1 MPLKTRKPTGKP
13 VWPMLLVAGGE
24 KTGKTYTAAQAST
37 SDHIGRTFWFAF
49 GEDEPDE
56 YGVMPGCRIEIVEH
70 DGTIPG
76 LIAGIEAAKA
86 EPAVDGKP
94 NLIVLDSATRL
105 WNFLSDTAQHEAD
118 ARARNKA
125 QRYGNSRNL
134 RPDGDNDIGM
144 DLWNKAKT
152 RHARVVEA
160 LRTHQGP
167 VIVTARMETVTVMD
181 GQGKPTKD
189 KDVKIQS
196 EKTLPYD
203 VGAIVRIPERGEYQL
218 TGVRSLRLPDQGGK
232 PMPAPG
238 FTVEAL
244 WEQLGLFDGET
255 GQRVQEHLD
264 AAGAQEKVAA
274 QRARI
279 LAELQQVCASEERMQ
294 RLDEWWFGSR
304 GERMHETEDLSGL
317 QKALD
322 GVKRKAAEAAA
333 QQQSNEQQS
342 SNEQMGE
349 AA

>member
-1 MPLKTRKPTGKP
+1 MTLKTRKPTGKP

-37 SDHIGRTFWFAF
+37 SSHIGRTFWFAF

-125 QRYGNSRNL
+125 QKYGSRNL

-167 VIVTARMETVTVMD
+167 VILTARMETVTVMD
-181 GQGKPTKD
+181 SQGKPTKD
-189 KDVKIQS
+189 KDVKFQS

-203 VGAIVRIPERGEYQL
+203 VGAIVEFRGYRNAL
-218 TGVRSLRLPDQGGK
+218 VRGVRSLRWQHSPDELV
-232 PMPAPG
+232 PVRE
-238 FTVEAL
+238 FTVESLWTVMGLADATDRSHATVDAEKSVSADERPDLNAIKGRIASHCPDGQNVKAWATAL
-244 WEQLGLFDGET
+244 FAD
-255 GQRVQEHLD
+255 RNLD
-264 AAGAQEKVAA
+264 ASSPDDALRV
-274 QRARI
+274 
-279 LAELQQVCASEERMQ
+279 LAELEN
-294 RLDEWWFGSR
+294 
-304 GERMHETEDLSGL
+304 
-317 QKALD
+317 
-322 GVKRKAAEAAA
+322 AA
-333 QQQSNEQQS
+333 
-342 SNEQMGE
+342 
-349 AA
+349 